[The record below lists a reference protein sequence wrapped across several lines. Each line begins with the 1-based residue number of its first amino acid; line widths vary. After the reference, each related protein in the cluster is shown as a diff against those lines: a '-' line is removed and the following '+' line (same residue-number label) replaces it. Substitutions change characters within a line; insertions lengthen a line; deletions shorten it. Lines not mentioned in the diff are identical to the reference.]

1 MRSDSTFSRESS
13 CVLDVRSLVMS
24 YKFVLICFNL
34 LLIVFAYIF
43 LSPQCLVSFPFFAQI
58 KLADVFENDVC
69 EARLQSLFR
78 ELLGAT
84 CQLYLYPGKVTEL
97 KTTAV
102 FWRGHSMA
110 IFLIERGGA
119 AVFCLKWRLQKFLN
133 WIGLSATH
141 SSHKPGLNPSPK
153 LYLLII

>member
-34 LLIVFAYIF
+34 LLILFAHIF
-43 LSPQCLVSFPFFAQI
+43 LLPWRFAFFFFLLCFRKRCMWSLV
-58 KLADVFENDVC
+58 
-69 EARLQSLFR
+69 SLFR
-78 ELLGAT
+78 VLLAAT
-84 CQLYLYPGKVTEL
+84 CQCYLKPGTVTEL

-102 FWRGHSMA
+102 FWRGPSMA

-119 AVFCLKWRLQKFLN
+119 AVFSLKWRLQKFLYS
-133 WIGLSATH
+133 IGLSATH
-141 SSHKPGLNPSPK
+141 SSHKPGLNPSPE